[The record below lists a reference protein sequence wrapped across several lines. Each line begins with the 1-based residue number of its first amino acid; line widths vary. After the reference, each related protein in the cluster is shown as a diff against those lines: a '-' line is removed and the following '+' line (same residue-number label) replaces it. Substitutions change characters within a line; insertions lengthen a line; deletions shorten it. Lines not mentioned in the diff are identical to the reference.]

1 MFRPVPN
8 RAALKPGEPSWI
20 SGGVEECIA
29 KAEEISSPA
38 FNREAYAKRHAAWL
52 ATKIDCTGF
61 LTWFIENYPDSATE
75 VKNATPDFWD
85 RFK

>member
-1 MFRPVPN
+1 MQESE
-8 RAALKPGEPSWI
+8 LSWI
-20 SGGVEECIA
+20 SGGVKECID

-38 FNREAYAKRHAAWL
+38 FDTASYAKRHQAWM